1 MNYQVRLHGFLPESK
16 HVRIARV
23 DGRAYPMSVGMA
35 ECSYS
40 GEVFDDALA
49 LPADER
55 FVDAEDVRIPVD
67 VDDWLAECESFL
79 FERGDEGDVS
89 RFSPAAWRY
98 FDVCTPR
105 IPLPPC

>member
-1 MNYQVRLHGFLPESK
+1 MDYQVRLHGFLPESK
-16 HVRIARV
+16 HVRIAGV

-35 ECSYS
+35 ECCYS

-67 VDDWLAECESFL
+67 VDDWLAECERFL
-79 FERGDEGDVS
+79 QAGNREGELGSPLTV
-89 RFSPAAWRY
+89 PAA
-98 FDVCTPR
+98 DQP
-105 IPLPPC
+105 I

>member
-1 MNYQVRLHGFLPESK
+1 
-16 HVRIARV
+16 
-23 DGRAYPMSVGMA
+23 MSVGMA

-67 VDDWLAECESFL
+67 VDDWLAECERFL
-79 FERGDEGDVS
+79 FERGDEGVIS
-89 RFSPAAWRY
+89 RFSPADRR
-98 FDVCTPR
+98 FFSDCPQP
-105 IPLPPC
+105 IPLPHVCRPRVLQITIPLRHEHYRSSPI